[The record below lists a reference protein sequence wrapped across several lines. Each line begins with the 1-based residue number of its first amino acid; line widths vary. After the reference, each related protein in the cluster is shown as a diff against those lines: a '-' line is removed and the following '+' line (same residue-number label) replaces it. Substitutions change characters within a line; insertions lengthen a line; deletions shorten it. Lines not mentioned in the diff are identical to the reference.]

1 MPLTSFV
8 DNDVLLKLTAC
19 DLFWDAIAL
28 LKVNPSD
35 VKVLDRAK
43 HVIRNK
49 KEIKQQYSEE
59 IREKA
64 IDLVKTLTQIE
75 ADPLNPFLAL
85 QQIKGLDVGEL
96 TLTYA
101 AISEPAF
108 YLVTGDKKFMRKL
121 SEVPEIA
128 IAREKLSG
136 RVICFEQ
143 LIHKL
148 IIVKGFETVK
158 QKVLPVKDCCDT
170 ALKSAFGSGDRAEEI
185 NVMDSLGQYIQ
196 ELKRECPNLLMDFF

>member
-1 MPLTSFV
+1 LSVISFV
-8 DNDVLLKLTAC
+8 DNDVILKLTAC

-28 LKVNPSD
+28 LKVQPSD
-35 VKVLDRAK
+35 VKVLDSAQY
-43 HVIRNK
+43 VIKKK
-49 KEIKQQYSEE
+49 KEIKQRYSEE

-96 TLTYA
+96 NLTYA

-121 SEVPEIA
+121 SEVPEMA
-128 IAREKLSG
+128 IAREKLNG

-170 ALKSAFGSGDRAEEI
+170 ALKSAFGSGDRAEEV
-185 NVMDSLGQYIQ
+185 NVIDSLGQYIQ
-196 ELKRECPNLLMDFF
+196 DLKRDCPNLLIDF